1 MSSARHPSS
10 RAGQTTRLTILGTAD
25 LHGAVLNWD
34 YFKDTEYDDD
44 AGNDVG
50 LAKLSTLITAVRE
63 ERGRSST
70 LTIDAGDTIQGTPLT
85 YYYAKIDPIS
95 GGTGASSPVHPMAEA
110 MNAIGYDAAAIG
122 NHEFNYGVE
131 LLRGFESQLHHPLL
145 GGNVLDWDTGE
156 AAFTE
161 FVIKT
166 VSAGEPVDDGHR
178 HGEPVDDGDRDRHG
192 ADPARYVRV
201 GIVGL
206 VTPGCAIW
214 DRASLEGRLRFD
226 GIVESARRIVPEVKR
241 AGADVVII
249 ACHSGATTSSSYGD
263 ALPWPENASTLLAQ
277 QVAGIDAI
285 LVGHAHV
292 EIAQRFVTGPD
303 GTKQVLLS
311 EPLKWGMRLT
321 VMDLDLASDEDGRW
335 RVTSSQATVLN
346 ANTAAEDPK
355 IAGLIRTAHEQT
367 RSYVNGVIGSSSA
380 AMSAA
385 TARFEHTAAI
395 GFINHVQAEAVSKAL
410 AGTSSADL
418 PVLAVAAPFN
428 SVAGIPAGQVT
439 VRDVAGLYSYDNTLQ
454 AIRFAGAQVRAY
466 LEFSANYFKQISGTG
481 PFKPAEL
488 TNAPTATA
496 PSGTPDYNYDVM
508 GGLGTSPETALSYDI
523 DIAQV
528 PGSRIKN
535 LTYGGAPMADS
546 QQFIVAINNY
556 RASGGGNFPGVTS
569 APVIYD
575 AQLEVRQLILDR
587 VGEARQIDPSVFSRI
602 GWRLVSDGL
611 PITVIGS
618 AHDRSD

>member
-1 MSSARHPSS
+1 
-10 RAGQTTRLTILGTAD
+10 
-25 LHGAVLNWD
+25 
-34 YFKDTEYDDD
+34 
-44 AGNDVG
+44 
-50 LAKLSTLITAVRE
+50 
-63 ERGRSST
+63 
-70 LTIDAGDTIQGTPLT
+70 
-85 YYYAKIDPIS
+85 
-95 GGTGASSPVHPMAEA
+95 
-110 MNAIGYDAAAIG
+110 
-122 NHEFNYGVE
+122 
-131 LLRGFESQLHHPLL
+131 
-145 GGNVLDWDTGE
+145 
-156 AAFTE
+156 
-161 FVIKT
+161 
-166 VSAGEPVDDGHR
+166 
-178 HGEPVDDGDRDRHG
+178 
-192 ADPARYVRV
+192 
-201 GIVGL
+201 
-206 VTPGCAIW
+206 
-214 DRASLEGRLRFD
+214 
-226 GIVESARRIVPEVKR
+226 
-241 AGADVVII
+241 
-249 ACHSGATTSSSYGD
+249 
-263 ALPWPENASTLLAQ
+263 
-277 QVAGIDAI
+277 
-285 LVGHAHV
+285 VGHAHV

-428 SVAGIPAGQVT
+428 SDAGIPAGQVT